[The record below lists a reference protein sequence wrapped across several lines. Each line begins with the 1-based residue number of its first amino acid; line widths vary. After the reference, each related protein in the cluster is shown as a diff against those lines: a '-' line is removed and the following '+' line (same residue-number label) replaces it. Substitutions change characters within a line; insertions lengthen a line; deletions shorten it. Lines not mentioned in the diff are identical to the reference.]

1 MHIIKNI
8 HVQLLKAIYKQFYY
22 ECFWIISINNLTMQK
37 LINLILTHPNLFHAS
52 TTITKQH
59 LNNNYLRNHLI
70 SINCEQNLL
79 ELLQMLNNIK

>member
-1 MHIIKNI
+1 MQNI
-8 HVQLLKAIYKQFYY
+8 
-22 ECFWIISINNLTMQK
+22 
-37 LINLILTHPNLFHAS
+37 INLILTHPNLFHPS
-52 TTITKQH
+52 TTITPQH